1 KRTPGELGSAIQAS
15 LELFGATQK
24 DVYKQYAIQQA
35 AALGKL
41 QATRRIVGQ
50 DTLGGYFFESIDSKV
65 PYKNIWNGCLE
76 LISLCD
82 LVTAFPGHPDAAAW
96 KTTVNRYT
104 HEYLSVMAGRNSFG
118 IIPFGFFTGEDPGGN
133 RKIGP
138 YWYRYFMVPENW
150 WVGINANIASMGVGL
165 IKASR
170 VLNDKHLATIAQ
182 RQLDWIIGVNPFNS
196 STIV

>member
-1 KRTPGELGSAIQAS
+1 QTKPVDLLNQYLFITAQSLMARITRNDDKAYADACILAAERCFDWARRVNDKRTPGELGSAIQAS

-82 LVTAFPGHPDAAAW
+82 LVTAFPGHPNAAAW
-96 KTTVNRYT
+96 
-104 HEYLSVMAGRNSFG
+104 
-118 IIPFGFFTGEDPGGN
+118 
-133 RKIGP
+133 
-138 YWYRYFMVPENW
+138 
-150 WVGINANIASMGVGL
+150 
-165 IKASR
+165 
-170 VLNDKHLATIAQ
+170 
-182 RQLDWIIGVNPFNS
+182 
-196 STIV
+196 